1 VAAIPDEVFAL
12 IGDPDGLDT
21 LDAARVLN
29 GVRAVWQAISG
40 LSADA
45 TLAADF
51 KDEFPRQLVD
61 YVVVDYLLNN
71 QPRIGYLLMVF
82 GIISMEDRPAA
93 GARPPYL
100 FRGFAWE
107 RVSQLLH
114 DPLSLLNTA
123 YHWEQSDFAGVDLI
137 ENIARLLDAWGLE
150 VRADLLGAATVTAL
164 NNGAVQPDATTDA
177 ALRLIL
183 LEDAT
188 HRIHEIFPRNAP
200 VPNLKTVTFT
210 TSANNQPDLVMRIFQ
225 GDHHEAVANELLGEF
240 TFSGIRSGPAGSVRV
255 QVAFN
260 LTQDGILEMSAKDQ
274 DTGKEMKTT
283 VKLGAPPPA

>member
-1 VAAIPDEVFAL
+1 MLAEELAATLQPLHAAFASPEALRDFLEDLGWDFESAPLALDVLRPPIDQVFAL

-114 DPLSLLNTA
+114 DPLSLLKTA
-123 YHWEQSDFAGVDLI
+123 YRWGQSDFAGVDLI
-137 ENIARLLDAWGLE
+137 ENIA
-150 VRADLLGAATVTAL
+150 
-164 NNGAVQPDATTDA
+164 
-177 ALRLIL
+177 
-183 LEDAT
+183 
-188 HRIHEIFPRNAP
+188 
-200 VPNLKTVTFT
+200 
-210 TSANNQPDLVMRIFQ
+210 
-225 GDHHEAVANELLGEF
+225 
-240 TFSGIRSGPAGSVRV
+240 
-255 QVAFN
+255 
-260 LTQDGILEMSAKDQ
+260 
-274 DTGKEMKTT
+274 
-283 VKLGAPPPA
+283 